1 MRSPPPYGPSSA
13 HQRAGTAPPEPAESV
28 AASGPGRSPP
38 SQQAE
43 PQAARRARQGPPSA
57 QIVCQ
62 FIEFGDA
69 RMFCEAHNRGSL
81 PGETNSL
88 SFGRTDDRTL
98 KDSDE
103 EFGLGLPG

>member
-43 PQAARRARQGPPSA
+43 PQAARQGPPSA

-81 PGETNSL
+81 PGETTASL
-88 SFGRTDDRTL
+88 
-98 KDSDE
+98 
-103 EFGLGLPG
+103 LGEPMIEP